1 MRASPAWFHKLG
13 RLKVEVVLKP
23 LQVVDFA
30 FGGLWRN
37 GIKKPE
43 QLPLH
48 VPAFFM
54 DPIT

>member
-1 MRASPAWFHKLG
+1 
-13 RLKVEVVLKP
+13 VVLKP

-43 QLPLH
+43 QLPPH